1 MSQQFDVPSGK
12 QLQSTL
18 NALLKVAGTPN
29 GPNVVESSGVTDD
42 GTTLSYKGTPIAGGG
57 SGGITGSLTPGKYP
71 VASAA
76 HAVVDGK
83 IDFGVSVANTLS
95 VLAPNIVLETDASAP
110 SLGIG
115 LVDGSGVGL
124 AIETSNGGPLLVRA
138 SGGGAS
144 LTINTSGSG
153 GGAINIDSDG
163 ALGLSAAG
171 GDVHISPGTG
181 NCVIDGP
188 VVPGIVYSVAG
199 TPLPV
204 APPLGSRA
212 VVSDAT
218 APTFLGAYVG
228 GGAVVAPVLWNG
240 TIWVTA

>member
-12 QLQSTL
+12 QLQGTL

-57 SGGITGSLTPGKYP
+57 SGGITGSLTPGRYP

-76 HAVVDGK
+76 HAVADGQ
-83 IDFGVSVANTLS
+83 IDFGVTTANT
-95 VLAPNIVLETDASAP
+95 VAVVAPNFLVETDSSAP
-110 SLGIG
+110 GFGIA

-124 AIETSNGGPLLVRA
+124 TLETSSGGPITMNA
-138 SGGGAS
+138 GGGGAHIS
-144 LTINTSGSG
+144 IATPGSG
-153 GGAINIDSDG
+153 GGAISIAADG
-163 ALGLSAAG
+163 ALTLSAAG
-171 GDVHISPGTG
+171 GDVHINPNAN

-188 VVPGIVYSVAG
+188 IVPGVVYSVAG